1 MSIPTD
7 ADLNAQS
14 AALGQR
20 LQQASL
26 QLVTAE
32 SCSGGWIAKCMTD
45 IAGSSAFFVCGMVV
59 YSYEAKQRLLGV
71 RAQTLEQFGAVSRET
86 VLEMVSGA
94 LVNSGAGIAVAVT
107 GIAGP
112 GGGCSSSM
120 ATAKPSAGKPWRRH
134 CAVSTPSCDML
145 LR

>member
-1 MSIPTD
+1 MPMSIPTD

-45 IAGSSAFFVCGMVV
+45 IAGSSAFFG
-59 YSYEAKQRLLGV
+59 
-71 RAQTLEQFGAVSRET
+71 
-86 VLEMVSGA
+86 
-94 LVNSGAGIAVAVT
+94 
-107 GIAGP
+107 
-112 GGGCSSSM
+112 
-120 ATAKPSAGKPWRRH
+120 
-134 CAVSTPSCDML
+134 
-145 LR
+145 